1 MDNLVIFFA
10 AFAFVLGICVG
21 SFSNVLIYRLP
32 RNESINFPASH
43 CPNCDH
49 KLNFYHNVPIFSW
62 IFLGGKCAFCKQ
74 KISPIYPI
82 IELVS
87 GILFLICFFKECSE
101 ILSVETLLYA
111 LFLGLCFIMLLAL
124 SIIDI
129 RYKAVPDPL
138 LFAALFFAFI
148 YALMFFIVKGN
159 FAQILNLFLFAF
171 IFWVLR
177 FVVSFAIKK
186 EAMGSADIFIAAIIG
201 AILPVKLALVAIYLA
216 ALFTLPV
223 YAVVQKRGYELA
235 FVPFL
240 SLGLLITYAFK
251 EQILEILRFI
261 YE

>member
-10 AFAFVLGICVG
+10 VFTFILGICIG
-21 SFSNVLIYRLP
+21 SFLNVLIYRLP

-49 KLNFYHNVPIFSW
+49 KLNFYHNVPLFSW
-62 IFLGGKCAFCKQ
+62 LFLGGKCAFCK
-74 KISPIYPI
+74 KRISLIYPV

-87 GILFLICFFKECSE
+87 GILFLIYFFKECGE

-124 SIIDI
+124 SVIDI
-129 RYKAVPDPL
+129 RYK
-138 LFAALFFAFI
+138 
-148 YALMFFIVKGN
+148 
-159 FAQILNLFLFAF
+159 
-171 IFWVLR
+171 
-177 FVVSFAIKK
+177 
-186 EAMGSADIFIAAIIG
+186 
-201 AILPVKLALVAIYLA
+201 ALVAIYLA

-223 YAVVQKRGYELA
+223 YALVRKKSYELA

>member
-1 MDNLVIFFA
+1 V
-10 AFAFVLGICVG
+10 
-21 SFSNVLIYRLP
+21 
-32 RNESINFPASH
+32 
-43 CPNCDH
+43 
-49 KLNFYHNVPIFSW
+49 
-62 IFLGGKCAFCKQ
+62 
-74 KISPIYPI
+74 

-87 GILFLICFFKECSE
+87 GILFLIYFFKECGE

-124 SIIDI
+124 SVIDI

-148 YALMFFIVKGN
+148 YALLLFIFKGN
-159 FAQILNLFLFAF
+159 FAQILNLFLFAL
-171 IFWVLR
+171 IFWV
-177 FVVSFAIKK
+177 S
-186 EAMGSADIFIAAIIG
+186 
-201 AILPVKLALVAIYLA
+201 
-216 ALFTLPV
+216 
-223 YAVVQKRGYELA
+223 YELA

>member
-1 MDNLVIFFA
+1 MDILALFLAI
-10 AFAFVLGICVG
+10 FAFVFGICVG

-43 CPNCDH
+43 CPQCSH

-62 IFLGGKCAFCKQ
+62 LFLGGKCAFCKNN
-74 KISPIYPI
+74 INIIYPLV
-82 IELVS
+82 ELAS
-87 GILFLICFFKECSE
+87 GLLFLLCFFKECGE

-129 RYKAVPDPL
+129 RYKAVPDAL
-138 LFAALFFAFI
+138 LFAALFFAFA
-148 YALMFFIVKGN
+148 YALLVFIFKAN
-159 FAQILNLFLFAF
+159 FVQISNLILFGF
-171 IFWVLR
+171 IFWALR
-177 FVVSFAIKK
+177 FVVSYAMKR
-186 EAMGSADIFIAAIIG
+186 EAMGSADIFIAAVIG
-201 AILPVKLALVAIYLA
+201 AILPAKLALVAIYLA
-216 ALFTLPV
+216 ALLTLPV
-223 YAVVQKRGYELA
+223 YALVRKKGYELA

-240 SLGLLITYAFK
+240 SFGLLVAYAFK

>member
-1 MDNLVIFFA
+1 
-10 AFAFVLGICVG
+10 
-21 SFSNVLIYRLP
+21 
-32 RNESINFPASH
+32 
-43 CPNCDH
+43 
-49 KLNFYHNVPIFSW
+49 
-62 IFLGGKCAFCKQ
+62 
-74 KISPIYPI
+74 
-82 IELVS
+82 
-87 GILFLICFFKECSE
+87 
-101 ILSVETLLYA
+101 
-111 LFLGLCFIMLLAL
+111 MLLAL
-124 SIIDI
+124 SVIDI

-148 YALMFFIVKGN
+148 YALMLFIFKGN
-159 FAQILNLFLFAF
+159 FSQILNLFLFAL
-171 IFWVLR
+171 IFWTLR
-177 FVVSFAIKK
+177 FVVSFAIKR

-223 YAVVQKRGYELA
+223 YAVVQKKGYELA